1 MTLYRFLMTILLGLM
16 LVRQATVRLTRR
28 TQPDLSDRTATT
40 TALPEG
46 DGPLLWVH
54 GASNGELTAARPLL
68 TALLDDRPVRLLVT
82 TNSLSARAMV
92 AGWGLARTTVRLAP
106 LDHPWIVGPFLD
118 RAAPAALVILENELW
133 PERIL
138 RAEAAGIPVLLIGG
152 RLSAGSAR
160 NWARLPGLA
169 RRLMAAISW
178 LSPQDAL
185 SRDRFLALG
194 LQPDRLGPILQLKA
208 LADGRATLVGTGLPF
223 ARADTILAASTHEGE
238 DEIVLDAFATLRRT
252 RPEARL
258 ILAPRH
264 PRRRDQIE
272 ALLLAADLRFAT
284 RSRGQEAEAGTAVY
298 LADTLGEMAR
308 WYQAAGVTFVG
319 GSLVERGG
327 HTPFE
332 PAAFDCAILHGP
344 FLDNFAAPYAA
355 LDAQGGAVAVAGVP
369 ALVAALTALAG
380 QPGAQAALAAQARQ
394 ALAPFTASDPQAAF
408 LSALDRLLPAATRDP
423 RSPAT

>member
-1 MTLYRFLMTILLGLM
+1 MTFYRLLMTIALGL
-16 LVRQATVRLTRR
+16 LRARRTVARLTRR
-28 TQPDLSDRTATT
+28 AQPDLSERTDATVL
-40 TALPEG
+40 LPEG
-46 DGPLLWVH
+46 DGPVLWVH

-68 TALLDDRPVRLLVT
+68 TALLEARQVRLLVT

-92 AGWGLARTTVRLAP
+92 RGWGLPRTAARLAP
-106 LDHPWIVGPFLD
+106 FDHPRIVGPFL
-118 RAAPAALVILENELW
+118 RQAAPAALVILENELW

-138 RAEAAGIPVLLIGG
+138 RAEAAGIPVLVIGG

-160 NWARLPGLA
+160 NWGRLPGLA
-169 RRLMAAISW
+169 RRLMMAIAW

-194 LQPDRLGPILQLKA
+194 LPSDRLGPILQLKA
-208 LADGRATLVGTGLPF
+208 LADGRATLVDTGLPF

-238 DEIVLDAFATLRRT
+238 EEIILDAFATLRRT
-252 RPEARL
+252 LPSARL

-264 PRRRDQIE
+264 PPRRDRIE
-272 ALLLAADLRFAT
+272 ALLSEADLRFAT
-284 RSRGQEAEAGTAVY
+284 RSRGQEAGTETLVY

-355 LDAQGGAVAVAGVP
+355 LDAQGGAVAVAGAP
-369 ALVAALTALAG
+369 ALVAALTALVG
-380 QPGAQAALAAQARQ
+380 QPGAQATLSAHARQ

-408 LSALDRLLPAATRDP
+408 LAALDRLLPAAARDP
-423 RSPAT
+423 RPPAT